1 MIHKITSLS
10 NPLVKHLVKLKENS
24 AYRKETQRVLV
35 EGHNLISDLKDT
47 VFHTLLV
54 KDEKFISGIKAKEV
68 FIVDDAVLRK
78 ISSTTSPEGLIGELD
93 MPLESPL
100 KNVHSLLALDAVS
113 DPGNLGTLFRTALA
127 FSWSGLYLLPN
138 CCDPFNDKAIR
149 AAKGANFKMAF
160 KRGTWQE
167 LEELAIREKLVPLAA
182 DLKGEKPEFYAGK
195 RPLLVLGNEAMGLSQ
210 EAKHFCKAITLPINP
225 QVESL
230 NVAVA
235 GGILLFLLKV
245 TV

>member
-1 MIHKITSLS
+1 MRGKISSLS

-35 EGHNLISDLKDT
+35 EGHNLIADLKDA

-54 KDEKFISGIKAKEV
+54 KDEKLIPDVKAKEV
-68 FIVDDAVLRK
+68 FIADEAILRK
-78 ISSTTSPEGLIGELD
+78 ISSTTSPEGIIGELD

-100 KNVHSLLALDAVS
+100 EKTESLLALEGIN

-127 FSWSGLYLLPN
+127 FSWSGIFLLPN
-138 CCDPFNDKAIR
+138 CCDPFNDKVIR

-167 LEELAIREKLVPLAA
+167 LKELAKRENLSPLAA
-182 DLKGEKPEFYAGK
+182 DLQGEKPEFYTGK
-195 RPLLVLGNEAMGLSQ
+195 KPLLVLGNEAQGLSQ
-210 EAKHFCKAITLPINP
+210 IAKGFCKAVSLPMNP
-225 QVESL
+225 EVESL

-235 GGILLFLLKV
+235 GGILLFLLGRKL
-245 TV
+245 